1 MRTAV
6 GLCLAAVCLDGAAQA
21 SGEEFLSL
29 FNGENLDGWTVS
41 DENPGSFIVEDGMI
55 RTRGPRAHLFYTG
68 PVNGADFRNFEFRA
82 DVRTLPGSNS
92 GIYFHTEYQAEDW
105 PAKGFEAQINNA
117 GVDPR
122 RTGGLYNVADIY
134 VPRETD
140 PKFAVRYMGTE
151 IQVSRDASP
160 VRDGEWFEYAI
171 MVRDRT
177 IEVRIDG
184 ETLVIW
190 TEPEGWPRPGRRIDS
205 GTFALQA
212 HDPNSEVHFRDLRV
226 RVLD

>member
-1 MRTAV
+1 MRISI
-6 GLCLAAVCLDGAAQA
+6 GFGLAATCLGAVSQT
-21 SGEEFLSL
+21 GEAGFQSL

-41 DENPGSFIVEDGMI
+41 AENPDSFVVEDGMI
-55 RTRGPRAHLFYTG
+55 KTRGRRAHLFYTG
-68 PVNGADFRNFEFRA
+68 SVNGADFRNFEFRA
-82 DVRTLPGSNS
+82 SVRTLPGSNS

-105 PAKGFEAQINNA
+105 PAKGFEAQVNNT
-117 GVDPR
+117 GTDPR

-140 PKFAVRYMGTE
+140 PQFAVRYVGTE
-151 IQVSRDASP
+151 IQVRHDASP
-160 VRDGEWFEYAI
+160 AMDGEWFEYAI
-171 MVRDRT
+171 LVQDKT
-177 IEVRIDG
+177 VEVSIDG

-212 HDPNSEVHFRDLRV
+212 HDPNSEVHFRDIRV
-226 RVLD
+226 RALD